1 MTSVLSEFVRQR
13 AESGFDS
20 DKLKEKRLQ
29 DLKIQSKIQT
39 FSGLTTFG
47 QEKRQI
53 SFLTLEQKKNY

>member
-1 MTSVLSEFVRQR
+1 VRQQ

-29 DLKIQSKIQT
+29 NLKIQSKIQT

-47 QEKRQI
+47 QEKRHI
-53 SFLTLEQKKNY
+53 NFLTLKQKKNC